1 VRPSR
6 RQGAPPTA
14 QFIRTLTAARL
25 AADVLDVPTVLVG
38 RTDACSATLVTSDVD
53 ERDRPFLTGH
63 RTARGLLRRAGG
75 LEAAIARGLAYA
87 PHADVLWC
95 ETSTPDL
102 EEARRFA
109 EAIHARFPGK
119 LLAYMLTVLQLEAAS
134 GRGRH
139 PAVPARPG

>member
-1 VRPSR
+1 
-6 RQGAPPTA
+6 
-14 QFIRTLTAARL
+14 
-25 AADVLDVPTVLVG
+25 VLDVPTVLVG

-63 RTARGLLRRAGG
+63 RTAEGFFVARDG

-95 ETSTPDL
+95 ETSPDL